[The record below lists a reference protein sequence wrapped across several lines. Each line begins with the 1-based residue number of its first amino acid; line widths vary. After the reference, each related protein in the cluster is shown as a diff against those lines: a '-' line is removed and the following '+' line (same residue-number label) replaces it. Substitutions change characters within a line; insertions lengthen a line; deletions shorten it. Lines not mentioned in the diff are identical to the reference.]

1 MGTGLNLVDELVYS
15 LKTGPDPELRH
26 RIRLLF
32 SGAQLLDVFV
42 RFVHLSSRLAAST
55 PNLVNDDEQ
64 NWIWRL
70 DFAGQGNT
78 STIKPQLKELSD
90 ALSDCSNRQHVDTLI
105 LQGGVLE
112 LRSPIFLEPDP
123 SSSSVGHG
131 SKNFLKP
138 KEVFGWLVVRVLK
151 ENENDGE
158 ITELQDACLQLA
170 HALSDNN
177 ASLAKLVNTLLR
189 LLLCIPHAHVVND
202 QQGYDESLC
211 EEDMALSHPE
221 FEDDLGN
228 EVEDDSNARSF
239 AAGRESTSLSL
250 TPFLTFRDTQAE
262 SCFKS
267 WQAVQMFR
275 YDVLTFCLCIF
286 AHSVVVFL
294 PGTAYNV
301 VWRIP
306 AWKWIAGYV
315 HIPLLA
321 IAVIPST
328 RKLYCEFRDLL
339 LLSVYLWELYFNNFL
354 MENYRGSRDLSF
366 SCNGQAYA
374 YLWLPLSTVFCQA
387 RFALLAPIVVASIA
401 MSLHGLFEL
410 CRKECGETTA
420 LHLQCFWIAVY
431 KITAMVALALAV
443 VYVVEW
449 KARRVWRARN

>member
-1 MGTGLNLVDELVYS
+1 MDTVSGIVDELSRS
-15 LKTGPDPELRH
+15 LNTGPSSELRD
-26 RIRLLF
+26 RICLLFGGVQVLELSIRL
-32 SGAQLLDVFV
+32 
-42 RFVHLSSRLAAST
+42 VHCKSQLAART
-55 PNLVNDDEQ
+55 PNLVDDDEQ
-64 NWIWRL
+64 NWFWRL
-70 DFAGQGNT
+70 ESAGVGST
-78 STIKPQLKELSD
+78 SSSPTLNGSSG
-90 ALSDCSNRQHVDTLI
+90 ALGHHNNHVDASNVHD
-105 LQGGVLE
+105 GVLK
-112 LRSPIFLEPDP
+112 LQAPISLAPNRAQ
-123 SSSSVGHG
+123 STVGHG
-131 SKNFLKP
+131 SSSFRGNG
-138 KEVFGWLVVRVLK
+138 EVLGWLVVRVGK
-151 ENENDGE
+151 GEDDGE
-158 ITELQDACLQLA
+158 IVKVGDAFLQLA
-170 HALSDNN
+170 NALSSNN
-177 ASLAKLVNTLLR
+177 VSLTRLGGTLFKTLLYP
-189 LLLCIPHAHVVND
+189 PHVNF
-202 QQGYDESLC
+202 GFSERINVEMLS

-449 KARRVWRARN
+449 KARRVWRALN